1 MKFFQACSFALF
13 FLASTSFGASVPQ
26 ASGSS
31 VDNGQDSA
39 VDIFS
44 TLKSSTDTILPQI
57 ATLVQSGNASEANLE
72 PLMNELTTA
81 LKTASS
87 SLAPLVPSS
96 EIARRQLNIAGI
108 VSTIFTDLAD
118 GLATILG
125 ISGVPGV
132 STLIANAATALDDII
147 SIVQLLLPD
156 AVAGLQLATGI
167 LNLISKVSKVV
178 NTIAG
183 AA

>member
-1 MKFFQACSFALF
+1 MKFFQARSFALF
-13 FLASTSFGASVPQ
+13 FLASTSLGASVPQ
-26 ASGSS
+26 ASGNS

-57 ATLVQSGNASEANLE
+57 AILVQSGDASEANLE

-96 EIARRQLNIAGI
+96 EIARRQLSLSGI
-108 VSTIFTDLAD
+108 ISTIFTDLAD

-132 STLIANAATALDDII
+132 TSLITNAATALGDII
-147 SIVQLLLPD
+147 TLVQLLAPD
-156 AVAGLQLATGI
+156 AVAGIQLATAI
-167 LNLISKVSKVV
+167 LNLIAKISKLTAPLVMLV
-178 NTIAG
+178 
-183 AA
+183 